1 MIRSS
6 LHKEFSDTELIE
18 HYCQSGDVQFIG
30 DLYERYMHL
39 VYGVCLKYLKERE
52 DAKDAVVQLF
62 EKIVTE
68 IPRQKIENF
77 KPWLYVV
84 TKNHCLMQLRSKQTE
99 HKHEK
104 EWQINAITF
113 MESNEELH
121 PLDNG
126 NGQELDKALKDC
138 IQKLKNEQRE
148 CIELFYFDNRCYQE
162 VSDLLN
168 IDIKKVKSYIQ
179 NGKRNLKICL
189 EHKHVTIEQ

>member
-6 LHKEFSDTELIE
+6 LNKEFSDAELIE
-18 HYCQSGDVQFIG
+18 QYCQSADVQFIG

-52 DAKDAVVQLF
+52 EAKDAVVQIF
-62 EKIVTE
+62 EKLITE

-84 TKNHCLMQLRSKQTE
+84 TKNYCLMQLRSKQTE
-99 HKHEK
+99 QKHEK
-104 EWQINAITF
+104 EWLINAPVF
-113 MESNEELH
+113 MESDEDLH

-126 NGQELDKALKDC
+126 NGQELDLALKAC
-138 IQKLKNEQRE
+138 IQKLKNEQRQ
-148 CIELFYFDNRCYQE
+148 CIELFYFDNRCYHE
-162 VSDLLN
+162 ISDLLN
-168 IDIKKVKSYIQ
+168 IDIRKVKSYIQ

-189 EHKHVTIEQ
+189 EHKHVIVEQ